1 MLLLQREEKPKE
13 NLRKLYGRKESLEN
27 LAQEYIDDMQ
37 VIDVFFA
44 GWQCNSWSI
53 EYYIGWYEVS
63 YKATQC
69 KKYNGLSN

>member
-44 GWQCNSWSI
+44 G
-53 EYYIGWYEVS
+53 
-63 YKATQC
+63 
-69 KKYNGLSN
+69 